1 MVIGFT
7 NQFQTSNPIFVEL
20 SRKVSQE
27 TINKIENK
35 LSKFISAYGE
45 RTNGDYSD
53 FNIVIAIEKVMNST
67 GLKWQFLRPDVFIT
81 Y

>member
-7 NQFQTSNPIFVEL
+7 DQFQTSNPVFVAL
-20 SRKVSQE
+20 SRKVSKN
-27 TINKIENK
+27 TVNRIEST
-35 LSKFISAYGE
+35 LSKFISSYGE

-53 FNIVIAIEKVMNST
+53 FNIVVAIEKVMNST